1 MTKHTQHTFV
11 IVVVVVV
18 ALPQSAAALIA
29 VGAHTECSR
38 LKIGLGW
45 DQVQDARRNH
55 LGLRIR
61 FYVHGAGLHTKPKR
75 TGMARNFA
83 SFGTSWNICVTRSQI
98 SGDSLIKYIY
108 KSTHPGEPAVAVG
121 GMAFN
126 IVWLTEQ
133 EGMTWTREQLLFQ
146 KEKPIAALSSIK
158 RSSWTNLAKLP
169 EFNSTQQGLPLTLL
183 LYSIKMHRLNRPF
196 F

>member
-18 ALPQSAAALIA
+18 TLPQSAAALIA

-83 SFGTSWNICVTRSQI
+83 SFGTS
-98 SGDSLIKYIY
+98 
-108 KSTHPGEPAVAVG
+108 
-121 GMAFN
+121 
-126 IVWLTEQ
+126 
-133 EGMTWTREQLLFQ
+133 
-146 KEKPIAALSSIK
+146 
-158 RSSWTNLAKLP
+158 
-169 EFNSTQQGLPLTLL
+169 
-183 LYSIKMHRLNRPF
+183 
-196 F
+196 